1 MPICAIFTTAKN
13 TEISPI
19 FLVWI
24 FCETVQF
31 LQSFGWYAQTYVETV
46 PFYKISPPGNQ
57 MQFRYFTECCVV
69 KTAKF
74 GTTWPM
80 LNACLSW
87 SFVTFF
93 YFQFLKIFL
102 RIFVMWDCWGGRTR
116 RVTSNFLRP
125 GSFLGIRAF
134 SSNFWKMA
142 WRNSLPSSH
151 WLHAWSTDYEL
162 STNIFINL
170 LKFLCEVSTIVLVYM
185 HMSGD
190 ASGAQQRQ
198 GGGTSPCHFLKT

>member
-1 MPICAIFTTAKN
+1 MKKFKNKDLLCLSVFYAIFTTAKN

-46 PFYKISPPGNQ
+46 PFYKISP
-57 MQFRYFTECCVV
+57 
-69 KTAKF
+69 
-74 GTTWPM
+74 
-80 LNACLSW
+80 W

-93 YFQFLKIFL
+93 YFEFLRIFL

-116 RVTSNFLRP
+116 RVTSNFLGP
-125 GSFLGIRAF
+125 GSFLGIRAP

-142 WRNSLPSSH
+142 GRNSLLSSH

-162 STNIFINL
+162 STDIFINL

-190 ASGAQQRQ
+190 TSGAQLRQ
-198 GGGTSPCHFLKT
+198 GGGMSPCHFLKT